1 MFDTHIS
8 AAPPNSSMWTHMWQ
22 PCRKRFTF
30 WVAKCLGRPTS
41 PSKSSKCSI
50 SDHVS
55 PTQTI
60 PWQAR
65 IGRAEYMIG
74 LDIFD
79 DIFTVYTYVTKRYIS
94 QNQTIPK
101 GCPEKSDYIG
111 RHIMT
116 HLSWYLFKCL
126 SSLILSNDIWY
137 PMIRYQIQFPWCLV
151 IDVKIEARRMSVP
164 SFNAFLEAWG
174 TSGQPW
180 T

>member
-1 MFDTHIS
+1 MKLNNHDLASFHGLIMFDTHIS

-116 HLSWYLFKCL
+116 HLSWYLFL
-126 SSLILSNDIWY
+126 QVYHPWSF
-137 PMIRYQIQFPWCLV
+137 PMISDIKWFDIKSNSR
-151 IDVKIEARRMSVP
+151 DV
-164 SFNAFLEAWG
+164 
-174 TSGQPW
+174 
-180 T
+180 